1 MSLVEDFNNK
11 IKNAADILDVTEG
24 DIILHL
30 ISHFLENDSF
40 LEENYDFEEMDVEA
54 FFKEEFSD
62 YKFENLYNPIVNEH
76 IEPRM
81 GASGYAFLTISNGE
95 EFLQIKYMVDSY
107 GEVYQEYSDYEVKK
121 VKPVKR
127 VQTFYE

>member
-11 IKNAADILDVTEG
+11 IKNAADILDVTEN
-24 DIILHL
+24 DIILLL
-30 ISHFLENDSF
+30 ISHFLDGAF
-40 LEENYDFEEMDVEA
+40 LEENYDFEEIDVEA
-54 FFKEEFSD
+54 FFEEEFSD

-107 GEVYQEYSDYEVKK
+107 GEVYKEYSDYEVKK
-121 VKPVKR
+121 VKPVER
-127 VQTFYE
+127 VQIFYE